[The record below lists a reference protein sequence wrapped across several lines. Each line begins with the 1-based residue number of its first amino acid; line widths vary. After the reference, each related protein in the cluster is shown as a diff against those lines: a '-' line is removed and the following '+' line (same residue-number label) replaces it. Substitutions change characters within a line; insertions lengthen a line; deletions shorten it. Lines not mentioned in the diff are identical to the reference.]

1 MKELEISI
9 KDKLELKAET
19 PVKSERKFLGSVV
32 PKRGH
37 SCFEINLKTGEVCL
51 AEFESSDA
59 IFPLDG
65 EVVRTSKVVVRRENC
80 VYVTALNKKNAE
92 KKVKQTLIKGM

>member
-1 MKELEISI
+1 MKELEIRS
-9 KDKLELKAET
+9 KDRLELKAEI
-19 PVKSERKFLGSVV
+19 PVKAERKFLGSVL

-51 AEFESSDA
+51 AEFESQDA

-65 EVVRTSKVVVRRENC
+65 EVARASKVVVRRENC

-92 KKVKQTLIKGM
+92 KKVKKMLINGM